1 MRWREA
7 RYRAAGLKRTL
18 LALGWSAALRR
29 SELVG
34 LDWHELGFR
43 ILADIEA
50 APATTGE
57 STAVGT
63 PQVIRTD
70 AIASHGEYRA
80 EERTGPTAPTRAS
93 MFPPP
98 HFSGTFGW
106 AHALSPARI
115 SGLAP
120 IAPAFGPHY
129 QIRGAGKL

>member
-1 MRWREA
+1 VRWREA

-43 ILADIEA
+43 ILAEIEV

-63 PQVIRTD
+63 P
-70 AIASHGEYRA
+70 
-80 EERTGPTAPTRAS
+80 
-93 MFPPP
+93 
-98 HFSGTFGW
+98 
-106 AHALSPARI
+106 
-115 SGLAP
+115 
-120 IAPAFGPHY
+120 
-129 QIRGAGKL
+129 K